1 MNCVPGRPR
10 FELTDVLQP
19 PPFFTSYRRSALRLM
34 PTTRWLA
41 LGTALLILV
50 PRPAPAAAADLE
62 TLAAELRALREQNAA
77 LKAHVERQQVMIEE
91 LARRQAELRVVRTEA
106 PPAVAAGPSPAA
118 PVVKTPAAPVA
129 AVQKLGK
136 LHLSGE
142 GAVAYFGG
150 QKNAFFNRDVLRLD
164 EVKLFLE
171 GALGGNAYLF
181 SEIDVFNRDSN
192 SGDLRTGELY
202 LELEGVSRLWGRDGQ
217 MTLRLGRVDIP
228 FGEEYA
234 QRDAIDNPLISHS
247 VADFWGVDEGI
258 EAYGTLGKIQ
268 YVVAVQNG
276 SNNAAFD
283 FSSSKATTLRLGFDP
298 APGLH
303 FSLSGIRTGRMAQTG
318 DVRAEIWFGN
328 DWIRRQSG
336 SVATNFWAD
345 AIGGDVRKSFRSG
358 HIAAS
363 AGRIRYRDDDRTRR
377 FNTSANYASV
387 ETVAKASRDLHFAA
401 RFSFADSDRG
411 FNLPGD
417 GQEPS
422 PRPTESLWRLS
433 VGTGFQ
439 LTPQLILKGEYSIN
453 RGRWLGGARRDS
465 ENQLATEAAFKF

>member
-1 MNCVPGRPR
+1 
-10 FELTDVLQP
+10 
-19 PPFFTSYRRSALRLM
+19 M

-41 LGTALLILV
+41 LVAALLILA

-217 MTLRLGRVDIP
+217 LTLRLGRVDIP

-328 DWIRRQSG
+328 DWIRRRSG

-377 FNTSANYASV
+377 FNTSATYGSV

-401 RFSFADSDRG
+401 RFSFTDSDRG

-422 PRPTESLWRLS
+422 PRPTELLWRLS

>member
-1 MNCVPGRPR
+1 MPR
-10 FELTDVLQP
+10 VRGLT
-19 PPFFTSYRRSALRLM
+19 
-34 PTTRWLA
+34 
-41 LGTALLILV
+41 LGAALLILAF
-50 PRPAPAAAADLE
+50 RPAPAAAADLE
-62 TLAAELRALREQNAA
+62 ALAAELRVLREQNAA
-77 LKAHVERQQVMIEE
+77 LKAHVERQQIMLEE
-91 LARRQAELRVVRTEA
+91 LARRQAEFRVVRSEA
-106 PPAVAAGPSPAA
+106 SPSVGAGPSVATPIPAT
-118 PVVKTPAAPVA
+118 PVVGTTAAPVA

-268 YVVAVQNG
+268 YVLAV
-276 SNNAAFD
+276 
-283 FSSSKATTLRLGFDP
+283 
-298 APGLH
+298 
-303 FSLSGIRTGRMAQTG
+303 
-318 DVRAEIWFGN
+318 
-328 DWIRRQSG
+328 
-336 SVATNFWAD
+336 
-345 AIGGDVRKSFRSG
+345 
-358 HIAAS
+358 
-363 AGRIRYRDDDRTRR
+363 
-377 FNTSANYASV
+377 
-387 ETVAKASRDLHFAA
+387 
-401 RFSFADSDRG
+401 
-411 FNLPGD
+411 
-417 GQEPS
+417 
-422 PRPTESLWRLS
+422 
-433 VGTGFQ
+433 
-439 LTPQLILKGEYSIN
+439 
-453 RGRWLGGARRDS
+453 
-465 ENQLATEAAFKF
+465 